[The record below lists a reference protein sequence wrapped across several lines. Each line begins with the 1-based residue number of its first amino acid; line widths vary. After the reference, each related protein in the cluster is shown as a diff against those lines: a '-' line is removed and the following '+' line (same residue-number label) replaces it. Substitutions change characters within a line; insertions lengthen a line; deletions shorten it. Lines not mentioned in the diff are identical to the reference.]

1 MIPIPHCAVV
11 TSPVEG
17 RVRRMASD
25 GTSVAAG
32 DIVATVETGGRSVDV
47 RAPRAGRVAGALAGL
62 AQPLGVG
69 EGVLWLAR
77 A

>member
-32 DIVATVETGGRSVDV
+32 DIVATVEAGGRSVDV

-62 AQPLGVG
+62 AQPLGAG

>member
-11 TSPVEG
+11 TTPVEG
-17 RVRRMASD
+17 RVRRLADD
-25 GTSVAAG
+25 GTAVAAG
-32 DIVATVETGGRSVDV
+32 DVVATVESAGRPVEL

-62 AQPLGVG
+62 AQPLGAG

>member
-32 DIVATVETGGRSVDV
+32 DIVATVEAGGRSVDV

-62 AQPLGVG
+62 AQPLGIG

>member
-25 GTSVAAG
+25 GTSVSAG
-32 DIVATVETGGRSVDV
+32 DIVATVEAGGRSVDV

>member
-1 MIPIPHCAVV
+1 MIPIPQCTVV
-11 TSPVEG
+11 TTPVEG
-17 RVRRMASD
+17 RVRRMAID

-32 DIVATVETGGRSVDV
+32 DVVGAVESGGRHVDLV
-47 RAPRAGRVAGALAGL
+47 APRAGRVAGALAGL
-62 AQPLGVG
+62 AQPLGAG

>member
-1 MIPIPHCAVV
+1 MIPIPNCSVV
-11 TSPVEG
+11 TTPVEG
-17 RVRRMASD
+17 RVRRLADD
-25 GTSVAAG
+25 GTAVAAG
-32 DIVATVETGGRSVDV
+32 DVVATMESGGRPVEL

-62 AQPLGVG
+62 AQPLGAG

>member
-1 MIPIPHCAVV
+1 MIPIPHCIVA

-17 RVRRMASD
+17 RLRRLAANGAVVS
-25 GTSVAAG
+25 AG
-32 DIVATVETGGRSVDV
+32 DVVATIETGGRSVDV
-47 RAPRAGRVAGALAGL
+47 LAPRAGRIGGALAGL
-62 AQPLGVG
+62 AQPMGAG

>member
-25 GTSVAAG
+25 GTSVDAG

-62 AQPLGVG
+62 AQPLGAG

>member
-62 AQPLGVG
+62 AQPLGAG